1 MVAPR
6 PLYVASA
13 QNDRWAD
20 PKGEFLAA
28 VAAAPVWKL
37 YNLQGMGTRE
47 MPPVDASVGEMI
59 GYHIR
64 NGNHDLLQ
72 FDWNQFADFADSK
85 LEKDTVFMAC
95 IFCV

>member
-1 MVAPR
+1 
-6 PLYVASA
+6 
-13 QNDRWAD
+13 
-20 PKGEFLAA
+20 
-28 VAAAPVWKL
+28 
-37 YNLQGMGTRE
+37 

-85 LEKDTVFMAC
+85 LERYVLNQMITYAGTKKQSDFE
-95 IFCV
+95 